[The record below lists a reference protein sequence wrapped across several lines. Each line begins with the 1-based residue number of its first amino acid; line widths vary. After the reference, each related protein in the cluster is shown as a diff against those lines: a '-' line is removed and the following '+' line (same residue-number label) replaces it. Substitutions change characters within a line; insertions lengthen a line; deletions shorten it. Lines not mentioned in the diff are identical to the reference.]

1 MPAVL
6 TFDTDWMKP
15 EWMDQ
20 FESKY
25 RFPSEPTYFIHSAS
39 EEWRPSRGTA
49 APHPTVDPLKD
60 PPAESFWHSDGV
72 RTHSCVSSHMLS
84 LFWAG
89 RGFTYESNTVRLFDS
104 RIQASRSAWGLWDVP
119 IFYMENM
126 DIALEKNWPQNN
138 HKALDLSLILSKISD
153 EHLQVFDFHPLHIAL
168 NTRDSED
175 YQTKKLQVLG
185 GKNPWKCSSGGWGV
199 RTLFEELV
207 TSLEQH
213 TSMAS
218 MGEYLALL
226 EKQ

>member
-1 MPAVL
+1 MPAIL

-20 FESKY
+20 FESTY

-39 EEWRPSRGTA
+39 EEWRPRRGKA
-49 APHPTVDPLKD
+49 GPHPTVDPLKD
-60 PPAESFWHSDGV
+60 PSAESFWQADGV
-72 RTHSCVSSHMLS
+72 RAHSCVSSHMLS

-89 RGFTYESNTVRLFDS
+89 QGFTYESNTVRLLDS

-126 DIALEKNWPQNN
+126 DIAFEKNWPRNN
-138 HKALDLSLILSKISD
+138 HKALDLSLILSKVSD

-175 YQTKKLQVLG
+175 YRKKKLRVLAG
-185 GKNPWKCSSGGWGV
+185 ENPWKCSSGGWGV

-207 TSLEQH
+207 PSLNQH